1 MVSFIDIS
9 QLSQPSTVKIS
20 SKDQQVLIQFSNV
33 YGRSVRQRTG
43 RQETTLAKACTPPSF
58 CYDSTHS
65 DAHVLLTQAM
75 NESDREEQ
83 MEEKVRHENCRH
95 MRKWRMKLATRR
107 RLEMKIL
114 LAKEFPEKISFSQEQ
129 TLNTAELSWSI

>member
-1 MVSFIDIS
+1 M
-9 QLSQPSTVKIS
+9 T
-20 SKDQQVLIQFSNV
+20 
-33 YGRSVRQRTG
+33 
-43 RQETTLAKACTPPSF
+43 KACTPPSF

-107 RLEMKIL
+107 QLEMKIL
-114 LAKEFPEKISFSQEQ
+114 LAKEFPEKISFS
-129 TLNTAELSWSI
+129 

>member
-1 MVSFIDIS
+1 MVSFNDIS

-95 MRKWRMKLATRR
+95 MRKWRIKLAIRR

-129 TLNTAELSWSI
+129 TLNTAELSGSI

>member
-1 MVSFIDIS
+1 M
-9 QLSQPSTVKIS
+9 
-20 SKDQQVLIQFSNV
+20 
-33 YGRSVRQRTG
+33 
-43 RQETTLAKACTPPSF
+43 AKACTPRSF

-83 MEEKVRHENCRH
+83 MEEKVRHKNCRH

-114 LAKEFPEKISFSQEQ
+114 LAKELPEKISFS
-129 TLNTAELSWSI
+129 